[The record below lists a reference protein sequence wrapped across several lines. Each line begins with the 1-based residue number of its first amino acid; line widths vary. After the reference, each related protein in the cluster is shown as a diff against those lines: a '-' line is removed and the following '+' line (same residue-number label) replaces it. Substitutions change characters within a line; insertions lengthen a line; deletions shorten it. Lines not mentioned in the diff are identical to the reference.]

1 MPKIPLDDEGLL
13 YDLIDHLGHD
23 LDPSILIGGWAT
35 FELVG
40 GEISKDIDLI
50 IFSDEVRAKIESGV
64 SDLSKSDHHQGR
76 KWRGIV
82 DGIHIAIYLPYES
95 QLGNKLR
102 LRVETL
108 AEHTEPGFRKG
119 WKLLTIEA
127 HTITKMAALLD
138 RPDSEKG
145 MKDAGELLR
154 LLKRGVDP
162 STACTILTTATAG
175 PLDLIPDC
183 VETAFRLI
191 AEMSGANKAARRDL
205 DRLRREWVDAAQVAI
220 DPNRSQRER
229 PTLT

>member
-1 MPKIPLDDEGLL
+1 MPWRRRPGATATPASRRPTLTCSRNPDGRLPSSGARSGAACSRSTTGQKRSKKLPKIPLDDEGLL
-13 YDLIDHLGHD
+13 YDLIDRLGHD

-50 IFSDEVRAKIESGV
+50 IFSDEVRAKIELRV

-108 AEHTEPGFRKG
+108 AEHTE
-119 WKLLTIEA
+119 
-127 HTITKMAALLD
+127 
-138 RPDSEKG
+138 
-145 MKDAGELLR
+145 
-154 LLKRGVDP
+154 
-162 STACTILTTATAG
+162 
-175 PLDLIPDC
+175 
-183 VETAFRLI
+183 TAFRLI
-191 AEMSGANKAARRDL
+191 AEKSGANKADRRDL
-205 DRLRREWVDAAQVAI
+205 DRLRREWVDAAQVSI

>member
-1 MPKIPLDDEGLL
+1 MTKFRAPSLQALGRPQSTACTAWPKL
-13 YDLIDHLGHD
+13 
-23 LDPSILIGGWAT
+23 
-35 FELVG
+35 
-40 GEISKDIDLI
+40 KD
-50 IFSDEVRAKIESGV
+50 RT
-64 SDLSKSDHHQGR
+64 
-76 KWRGIV
+76 
-82 DGIHIAIYLPYES
+82 
-95 QLGNKLR
+95 N
-102 LRVETL
+102 T
-108 AEHTEPGFRKG
+108 
-119 WKLLTIEA
+119 LLTIEA

-162 STACTILTTATAG
+162 STACTILTSATAA
-175 PLDLIPDC
+175 PLDLIPDY

-205 DRLRREWVDAAQVAI
+205 DRLRRKWVDAAQVAI